1 MASELAVRSP
11 KWQRQSSLWRKILGW
26 ACVGLGFLGII
37 LPIIPGIPLLVLG
50 LMFLAT
56 QHRWAHELLVW
67 TRTRFRSFRAAHQ
80 HHSRAPEDEAPDAR
94 RPFWRRNKP

>member
-1 MASELAVRSP
+1 MASELTVRSQ

-26 ACVGLGFLGII
+26 ACVAVGLLGII
-37 LPIIPGIPLLVLG
+37 LPILPGIPLLVLG

-67 TRTRFRSFRAAHQ
+67 TRSRFRSFRAAHQ
-80 HHSRAPEDEAPDAR
+80 HHSGTPRDEAPDAR
-94 RPFWRRNKP
+94 RPFWTRVKP